1 MEDRKPDDL
10 FVGEGGHVI
19 AISNMLRTILQ
30 MTNSQMIWKYLN
42 GDSNIQRKAIL
53 EVRHHLMKI
62 RWSVKLESDGDF
74 FYLVIT

>member
-10 FVGEGGHVI
+10 FVGEGSHVI